1 MGCRS
6 SYNTYGAIL
15 ATRDPISRRPG
26 PYTPSAYSRVMDV
39 FEAGHE
45 RVLFAADAEVGLHA
59 IIAIYSTALGPA
71 LGGTRFVPYPSTQAA
86 LDDVLA
92 LSRAMAYKNALAG
105 LAHGGGKAVIIG
117 NPATDKSDAL
127 LRAYGRA
134 IESLGGRYVT
144 ACDVGTYVADMD
156 VVAQTSTHVTGRSP
170 EFGGAGDSGVLTAFG
185 VFQGMR
191 ACAQHRWGSGELSGR
206 RVGVAGLGKVGARL
220 VEHLVEAGADVA
232 VSDVRPEAVQA
243 VQAAHPDATAMAPGD
258 LLTTPLAIYSPNAL
272 GGVIDPYAAATMRA
286 EVVCGGANNPLTG
299 PDAAAVLAERGIT
312 YAPDYLVNSGG
323 VIQVS
328 DELAGFDMERARAK
342 AAGIFDTTLEVLAV
356 AATEGISPLTAADR
370 VAEERMSAGHPPAR

>member
-1 MGCRS
+1 VD
-6 SYNTYGAIL
+6 AF
-15 ATRDPISRRPG
+15 D
-26 PYTPSAYSRVMDV
+26 
-39 FEAGHE
+39 AGHE
-45 RVLFAADAEVGLHA
+45 QVLFSADADSGLRA
-59 IIAIYSTALGPA
+59 IIAVYSTALGPA

-92 LSRAMAYKNALAG
+92 LSKAMAYKNALAG

-117 NPATDKSDAL
+117 DPAVDKTDDL

-170 EFGGAGDSGVLTAFG
+170 EHGGAGDSGILTAFG

-191 ACAQHRWGSGELSGR
+191 ACAQHRWGTDDLTGR
-206 RVGVAGLGKVGARL
+206 RVGVAGLGKVGSRL
-220 VEHLVEAGADVA
+220 VEHLVDAGAQVA
-232 VSDVRPEAVQA
+232 ASDVRPDAIATVVER
-243 VQAAHPDATAMAPGD
+243 HPDVEALSPGE
-258 LLTTPLAIYSPNAL
+258 LLTSDLAIYSPNAL
-272 GGVIDPYAAATMRA
+272 GGVIDPYAAATIGA

-299 PDAAAVLAERGIT
+299 PDAAAVLHDRGIT

-328 DELAGFDMERARAK
+328 DELLGFDMDRARAK
-342 AAGIFDTTLEVLAV
+342 AQGIYETTVEVLAL
-356 AATEGISPLTAADR
+356 AADEQISPLLAADR
-370 VAEERMSAGHPPAR
+370 IAESRMEGARPAT

>member
-1 MGCRS
+1 
-6 SYNTYGAIL
+6 
-15 ATRDPISRRPG
+15 
-26 PYTPSAYSRVMDV
+26 MDV

-45 RVLFAADAEVGLHA
+45 RVLFAADAEAGLRA
-59 IIAIYSTALGPA
+59 IIAIYSSALGPA

-117 NPATDKSDAL
+117 DPATDKSDAL

-170 EFGGAGDSGVLTAFG
+170 EHGGAGDSGVLTAFG

-191 ACAQHRWGSGELSGR
+191 ACARHRWGSDDLSGR
-206 RVGVAGLGKVGARL
+206 RVGVAGLGKVGYRL
-220 VEHLVEAGADVA
+220 VEHLVDAGAEVA
-232 VSDVRPEAVQA
+232 VSDVRAEAVHA
-243 VQAAHPDATAMAPGD
+243 VQAAHPQVAAMAPGA

-272 GGVIDPYAAATMRA
+272 GGVIDPYAAATMQA

-342 AAGIFDTTLEVLAV
+342 AAGIYDTTLEVLTV

-370 VAEERMSAGHPPAR
+370 VAEARIAAGHPPPPVNLRRDGTP